1 MRPTPTKSMLKGS
14 IHPKEKI
21 IIKKKNKRRLT
32 QDNILEAQCKA
43 LILNQENLK
52 LKKRKLGFE
61 VFLLEQRSCLIP
73 IVLINIS
80 P

>member
-21 IIKKKNKRRLT
+21 VIKKSKRNIT
-32 QDNILEAQCKA
+32 QDNILKAQCKA